1 LQALGI
7 SVSAALFAA
16 GCGVLAVLAP
26 AQTASQPATAKAT
39 GAARKSPKST
49 AVAKSTAAK
58 STASKSTAAT
68 PAAVKSSAAKST
80 TRSVANTRPATT
92 KGTAGK
98 SATKPVA
105 SSYRAPQQ
113 QPTPDRYKEIQQALA
128 DRGYFAGPVDG
139 NWGPACI
146 DALKRFQHDQSL
158 LEDGKVGAL
167 SLIALGLGP
176 KRQTAAPP
184 NPSAS
189 PSAEKGAEAP
199 KGPEGPEAPEEP

>member
-1 LQALGI
+1 MQALTI

-16 GCGVLAVLAP
+16 GCGALAVLAH
-26 AQTASQPATAKAT
+26 AQTAGQPATAKSTAS
-39 GAARKSPKST
+39 ARTSTKST
-49 AVAKSTAAK
+49 AVAKSAATKSTAAK
-58 STASKSTAAT
+58 STAAKSAT
-68 PAAVKSSAAKST
+68 AKST
-80 TRSVANTRPATT
+80 TRSAANTRPAANRGPAT
-92 KGTAGK
+92 K
-98 SATKPVA
+98 SAAKPVA

-139 NWGPACI
+139 NWGPSSI

-176 KRQTAAPP
+176 KRQTAAAAPDPAATP
-184 NPSAS
+184 NAT
-189 PSAEKGAEAP
+189 
-199 KGPEGPEAPEEP
+199 KGPEGPEAPEAP